1 MRTSDTLTIR
11 QRRVLYRA
19 WHRGIREMD
28 LILGRFADAKIAQFD
43 EAALDEFEQFMEL
56 PDKELFAWISGAVP
70 VPTNQDTPLYRAV
83 VQFHSAQTDTPAQ

>member
-43 EAALDEFEQFMEL
+43 DDALDAFEQFMEL
-56 PDKELFAWISGAVP
+56 PDKELFAWISGAIP
-70 VPTNQDTPLYRAV
+70 VPAEQNTPLYRAV
-83 VQFHSAQTDTPAQ
+83 LEFHTAQPDTPSR